1 MWFPPLLKSTHHAP
15 KALPRILCILPL
27 PIALSM
33 GTCQAEN
40 TEEWFFDPSLLAG
53 SPFGSSIDK
62 FNRAQ
67 SDEAQPD
74 RGEMVLDISLNGT
87 LVGSG
92 VAIQFAEGDDGK
104 VQPCFNTSLLNLLQV
119 KRENIAL
126 DEAADACTLFH
137 LPNIQG
143 SWKYDPSKLSL
154 DFLIPQKF
162 LLRVPRGF
170 IPHSEW
176 DQGITALWL
185 RHNSNYYHSSY
196 GSSSY
201 SYAWSSLNGGINFGP
216 WQLRNQASMHYLS
229 QSGQPSQ
236 WRWQNTRTWVSRALP
251 SIESQLTLGNA
262 YTDASL
268 FGSLPF
274 NGLKLATDRRM
285 WPQAR
290 QGYAPVV
297 SGIANTASR
306 VVVRQQDKIIY
317 ETSVPPGAFVI
328 DDLYDTKFQ
337 GDLQVEVVGS
347 DGITS
352 RFTVPFS
359 QIANSMRAGTWGY
372 SLSAGQVRGYS
383 DTNNQF
389 SEGTVQYG
397 VNNLLTG
404 NAGLRLGDGY
414 AAVLAGGVLSVPVG
428 AMGLNATWS
437 HAKEPN
443 GSNNSGW
450 RAEASYSKSFATG
463 TNVMLAAYRSST
475 ENFRGLEDVLGER
488 AASTSETIYF
498 SDTLRQR
505 NRLSLSM
512 NQDMD
517 RYGSLSLSASKA
529 DYYDRRH
536 RDTQYQLNY
545 SKAWRSVTLNVTAT
559 RQATQRSSQQ
569 FYFSDVDLPGES
581 SHGRYTDNIIFVSLS
596 IPLDRGSSR
605 SNAMVSSSKGRHNT
619 DTSLSLSGTAGEN
632 SAVSWSVNGNRN
644 RYSDDDVSYGSNS
657 WGGSLQRDTGF
668 GALRASYASSSD
680 SRQYTVGSNGTL
692 VLHGGGVT
700 AGPWANDTFALVEA
714 KGAKGATIQ
723 NGRGATIGK
732 SGYALLPSLTPYRY
746 NHVGLDSGSMSLDTE
761 LASSSQRVV
770 PYAGALVGVR
780 FATTHG
786 RPTLITAALRDGTQ
800 LPMGADAVDENG
812 NPLGL
817 VGQGGQ
823 IYARLP
829 ANTGSFRV
837 VWGKA
842 SHESCKISWDLGQA
856 PAEGIATLV
865 LPCEKEQ

>member
-1 MWFPPLLKSTHHAP
+1 MWFPYLLKPIQYAP
-15 KALPRILCILPL
+15 KVLLRILCVSPL

-33 GTCQAEN
+33 GNCQAEN
-40 TEEWFFDPSLLAG
+40 AEEWFFDPSLLAG

-62 FNRAQ
+62 FNRPL
-67 SDEAQPD
+67 SDEMQPD
-74 RGEMVLDISLNGT
+74 LGEMILDISLNGT

-92 VAIQFAEGDDGK
+92 VAIRFVDADGK
-104 VQPCFNTSLLNLLQV
+104 VQPCFNTALLNLLQI
-119 KRENIAL
+119 KRENIAMNKTVT
-126 DEAADACTLFH
+126 ACAPFK
-137 LPNIQG
+137 LPDIQG
-143 SWKYDPSKLSL
+143 SWKYDSSKLSL

-162 LLRVPRGF
+162 LLRVPKGF

-176 DQGITALWL
+176 DQGITALWV
-185 RHNSNYYHSSY
+185 RHNTNYYHSSY

-201 SYAWSSLNGGINFGP
+201 NYAWSSLNGGINFGP
-216 WQLRNQASMHYLS
+216 WQLHNQSSMHYLS
-229 QSGQPSQ
+229 RSGQPSQ
-236 WRWQNTRTWVSRALP
+236 WRWQNARTWVSRALP

-268 FGSLPF
+268 FGSLSF
-274 NGLKLATDRRM
+274 NGVKLATDRRM

-328 DDLYDTKFQ
+328 DDLYDTRFQ

-372 SLSAGQVRGYS
+372 SLSAGKVRGYS

-389 SEGTVQYG
+389 LEGTLQYG

-414 AAVLAGGVLSVPVG
+414 AAVLAGGVLSTPVG

-437 HAKEPN
+437 HAKAPN

-450 RAEASYSKSFATG
+450 RAEASYSKSFTTG
-463 TNVMLAAYRSST
+463 TNVMLAAYRFST

-498 SDTLRQR
+498 SDTLKQR

-512 NQDMD
+512 NQDMG
-517 RYGSLSLSASKA
+517 RYGSLSVSASKA
-529 DYYDRRH
+529 DYYGQRN

-559 RQATQRSSQQ
+559 RQATQRSSQK
-569 FYFSDVDLPGES
+569 FYFSDLDLPSETS
-581 SHGRYTDNIIFVSLS
+581 QGRYTDNIIFVSLS
-596 IPLDRGSSR
+596 IPLDWGGSR
-605 SNAMVSSSKGRHNT
+605 TNAMVSSSKARNNT
-619 DTSLSLSGTAGEN
+619 DMSLSLSGTAGETN
-632 SAVSWSVNGNRN
+632 SLSWSLNGNRN
-644 RYSDDDVSYGSNS
+644 RYSDNDASYGANS
-657 WGGSLQRDTGF
+657 WGGSLQRDTRF
-668 GALRASYASSSD
+668 GALRASYARSD
-680 SRQYTVGSNGTL
+680 NSHQYTVGTNGTL
-692 VLHGGGVT
+692 VLHSGGVT

-714 KGAKGATIQ
+714 KGAQGATIQ
-723 NGRGATIGK
+723 NGRGATIGR

-761 LASSSQRVV
+761 LESSSQRVV

-786 RPTLITAALRDGTQ
+786 RATLITTALRDGTQ
-800 LPMGADAVDENG
+800 LPMGADVVDESG
-812 NPLGL
+812 NSLGL

-829 ANTGSFRV
+829 SDSGSLRV
-837 VWGKA
+837 LWGTTK
-842 SHESCKISWDLGQA
+842 HESCTINWDLSQA
-856 PAEGIATLV
+856 PAEGIATLE
-865 LPCEKEQ
+865 LPCGEQ